1 MSGPLLDEDGE
12 VLECLDEHPDAD
24 GCVGPVEMRWPLS
37 GTGRWFPRCDKHW
50 QMRLEIQEGI
60 NQRYGHPD
68 SDAGAPSDFDPSY
81 AGERW
86 DDDY

>member
-1 MSGPLLDEDGE
+1 
-12 VLECLDEHPDAD
+12 
-24 GCVGPVEMRWPLS
+24 
-37 GTGRWFPRCDKHW
+37 
-50 QMRLEIQEGI
+50 MRLEIQEGI